1 MTLSNRPLVI
11 LDARGLLMHMLF
23 RGSDPDAILKSDNSG
38 TVNRAAFGF
47 ENFLE
52 GYFLPILADTPPID
66 IVACWDGGNDYRT
79 QLFPKYKANR
89 KKVEKDPVEI
99 QQLEDI
105 QKIAKQFL
113 AYMGCINVNVSGV
126 EADDI
131 IALTCKAFPHR
142 PKTIYTVDADITQ
155 LSDDNTLVML
165 KNEPVIGDYKGIPL
179 NLIRLYKSL
188 VGDSSD
194 GYGGVKGFGP
204 KAWDE
209 LVELFG
215 YEGMEDLEW
224 CVANKTYKDLIE
236 SAEETA
242 NSKLNKIYELRHEW
256 ELMYDIAGLHPEL
269 AWGFTGRKKISPQF
283 YKRMPNRD
291 KVMGILAMTGCM
303 DFWDSLE
310 PFVSTETLVTT
321 DNLNDVFCHL
331 DEHLPST
338 PFVSFDFETT
348 DTLCHPK
355 FAEAKAK
362 SVSKGYVDVLSQEIN
377 GVSFNYGNNLQHTIY
392 ISLKHRDTGNVD
404 KDDLVAVFDEIQNTY
419 KVPLVAH
426 NSSFEEQVAKQD
438 LNVIFDGLED
448 TLIQARYADENW
460 SAGLKDLSK
469 ELFRYTQDSYQDT
482 LDNAGARNMGDLS
495 GAQVL
500 HYGCDDSLVTSHL
513 KVLFEYIMRIEE
525 TWNFY
530 AENNTKCVHV
540 LNRAKEIG
548 IRIDFDRMNELRERD
563 AAAAS
568 EGLTLIR
575 SLLSDHC
582 LTVDESEETDVAW
595 EEQRLQSADNLFEC
609 DKEYITE
616 KVKEKFIKKAE
627 REGRKIEN
635 DLGPDGWKFINTEL
649 TATRED
655 FRNACGYRPFR
666 EYYADVEFKGTKA
679 QLNKCFK
686 ALGLPF
692 ELEKDTKAALA
703 EFALDLQDEGWKEGM
718 SVEDQDKAGEFLNML
733 VASLDTLKKRTGPA
747 FEALAAVGGEILKY
761 TGNPKQEGDEL
772 NLQSPKQMTELLY
785 CKLALPV
792 RERTKKQKGSLRDR
806 LGLPGSPATDEDAIR
821 MAIAQDCREG
831 DWRRELLE
839 TLIEVKACLTR
850 ESLYY
855 SKYPLWVH
863 PIDDC
868 VHPSMR
874 DCGTDTRR
882 PTGGD
887 PNILQVS
894 KGDMRTIFIPRY
906 DDHCIVAIDFSG
918 QELRITGSEA
928 NDPTLI
934 DAYVGQG
941 FITNEHG
948 MKKSQHR
955 DIHSLT
961 ACSFAGEILSRD
973 FGDKVFDNFQF
984 GNGVMDYGQYKQ
996 ILTGTGEVFDCG
1008 LEMDAVGKTIA
1019 KTRKMAKVVNF
1030 LIIYG
1035 GSAPTLAKGLG
1046 VPVEFAEQI
1055 QEMVFGMYGR
1065 LAPWQ
1070 QETIDYA
1077 KTYGFVKTAFGVRKH
1092 VPEDIRA
1099 RDGSLRSRAE
1109 RQAVNFTIQGC
1120 AADIL
1125 HIVETQMHNTRLMQE
1140 TGAVL
1145 IAPVYDEIVTS
1156 VPVKNAFEFCERM
1169 QNIMNLTP
1177 PGHSIPMLAE
1187 VSVGWNWG
1195 SVIELGDR
1203 PAEVEILT
1211 ALESSEHLKKVA

>member
-1 MTLSNRPLVI
+1 MNTENRPLVI
-11 LDARGLLMHMLF
+11 LDTRGLLMHSLYTP
-23 RGSDPDAILKSDNSG
+23 GDKDALLKSDGSG
-38 TVNRAAFGF
+38 TVNRAAHGF
-47 ENFLE
+47 ELFLE
-52 GYFLPILADTPPID
+52 RYFLTILEDVPPVD
-66 IVACWDGGNDYRT
+66 IVCVFDGGNDYRK

-89 KKVEKDPVEI
+89 KKVEKDPVEL

-113 AYMGCINVNVSGV
+113 AYMGCINVSVPGV

-131 IALTCKAFPHR
+131 IALTCKAYPHR

-155 LSDDNTLVML
+155 LSDDNTLVLL
-165 KNEPVIGDYKGIPL
+165 KGEPVVGEYKGIPL

-209 LVELFG
+209 VVELFG
-215 YEGMEDLEW
+215 YEGMADLEY
-224 CVANKTYKDLIE
+224 CVANKKYKDLIE

-269 AWGFTGRKKISPQF
+269 AWGFSGRQKVSPIL
-283 YKRMPNRD
+283 YKRMPSRD
-291 KVMGILAMTGCM
+291 KVMGVLAMTGCM

-310 PFVSTETLVTT
+310 PYMATETLVTA

-338 PFVSFDFETT
+338 PFVSFDFEST
-348 DTLCHPK
+348 DHLQHPA
-355 FAEAKAK
+355 FREAKAK
-362 SVSKGYVDVLSQEIN
+362 SAAKGYVDVLSQEIN

-392 ISLKHRDTGNVD
+392 MSLAHRDTNNVG

-419 KVPLVAH
+419 KIPLVAH

-438 LNVIFDGLED
+438 LNITFDGLED

-460 SAGLKDLSK
+460 GAGLKDLSK
-469 ELFRYTQDSYQDT
+469 ELFRYIQDGYKET
-482 LDNAGARNMGDLS
+482 LDKAGANTMADLS
-495 GAQVL
+495 GNQVL

-513 KVLFEYIMRIEE
+513 RVLFEYIMRIED
-525 TWNFY
+525 TWDFY
-530 AENNTKCVHV
+530 VKNNTKCVHP

-548 IRIDFDRMNELRERD
+548 VRIDFDRMDELREKD

-568 EGLTLIR
+568 KGMTLIR
-575 SLLSDHC
+575 RLLSEHC
-582 LTVDESEETDVAW
+582 LAVDEGEETDVAW
-595 EEQRLQSADNLFEC
+595 EEARLAAADGLFEA
-609 DKEYITE
+609 DKEYLTE
-616 KVKEKFIKKAE
+616 KAKEKFIKRAE
-627 REGRKIEN
+627 KEGRKIQN
-635 DLGPDGWKFINTEL
+635 DIGPDGWKFVNNEL
-649 TATRED
+649 TAIKED
-655 FRNACGYRPFR
+655 FRQACGYTPFR
-666 EYYADVEFKGTKA
+666 EFYPEVEFKGTKA
-679 QLNKCFK
+679 QLNKCFEQLK
-686 ALGLPF
+686 LGFKLD
-692 ELEKDTKAALA
+692 KDTKAALA
-703 EFALDLQDEGWKEGM
+703 EFAMDLQDDGWKEGLTTD
-718 SVEDQDKAGEFLNML
+718 EQDKAGEFLNLFLAAMD
-733 VASLDTLKKRTGPA
+733 SLKKREGEA
-747 FEALAAVGGEILKY
+747 FENLSAVGGELLKY
-761 TGNPKQEGDEL
+761 AGSPKQEGDEL

-785 CKLALPV
+785 CKLGLPV
-792 RERTKKQKGSLRDR
+792 RERTKKQKGSMRDR
-806 LGLPGSPATDEDAIR
+806 LGLPGSPATDEDAIK

-839 TLIEVKACLTR
+839 SLTEVKACLTR

-855 SKYPLWVH
+855 SKYPLWAH
-863 PIDDC
+863 PIDGC
-868 VHPSMR
+868 IHPSIR

-894 KGDMRTIFIPRY
+894 KGEMRTIFLPRY

-941 FITNEHG
+941 SITNEHG
-948 MKKSQHR
+948 MRKSQHR

-973 FGDKVFDNFQF
+973 LGDKVFDNFLF
-984 GNGVMDYGQYKQ
+984 TNGVMDYGQYKQ

-1008 LEMDAVGKTIA
+1008 LDMEPIA
-1019 KTRKMAKVVNF
+1019 KAITKTRKMAKVVNF

-1055 QEMVFGMYGR
+1055 QQMVFNMYGR

-1077 KTYGFVKTAFGVRKH
+1077 RTYGFVKTAYGCRKH
-1092 VPEDIRA
+1092 VPEDIRS

-1125 HIVETQMHNTRLMQE
+1125 HIVETQMHTTKLLNE
-1140 TGAVL
+1140 TKSVL
-1145 IAPVYDEIVTS
+1145 VAPVYDEIVTS
-1156 VPVKNAFEFCERM
+1156 VPVTHVFEFCERM
-1169 QNIMNLTP
+1169 QDIMNVTP
-1177 PGHSIPMLAE
+1177 PGHAIPMLAE

-1195 SVIELGDR
+1195 ATEELGDR
-1203 PAEVEILT
+1203 PAEVEILA
-1211 ALESSEHLKKVA
+1211 ALNKTEHMSRVA